1 MGSCRLSEPGAE
13 PRTYFSG
20 ILLKILFVPV
30 LHRCFI
36 SQANLDLEFART
48 VRRMRFLSFAL
59 LASLA
64 FAALAE
70 EEAETTAFSKV
81 RIESCAG

>member
-1 MGSCRLSEPGAE
+1 MTIGCHL
-13 PRTYFSG
+13 
-20 ILLKILFVPV
+20 
-30 LHRCFI
+30 
-36 SQANLDLEFART
+36 
-48 VRRMRFLSFAL
+48 RMRYLYFAL

-70 EEAETTAFSKV
+70 EEGEAVTYSKV

>member
-1 MGSCRLSEPGAE
+1 MRNVA
-13 PRTYFSG
+13 
-20 ILLKILFVPV
+20 LLIDNN
-30 LHRCFI
+30 CYQFI
-36 SQANLDLEFART
+36 TRRHF
-48 VRRMRFLSFAL
+48 RMRFLSFAL